1 MLRKAC
7 FAVGMLAL
15 VASVIG
21 GCGPS
26 TTATETPGAAQTEMP
41 AVETPVSTAP
51 PSEVKFATYIVWQD
65 FIDLDP
71 AYAYASEQV
80 ALNNCYENLTW
91 YNPPGS
97 EDLLRPGL
105 ATSWEK
111 NDDATEWTFHLRE
124 GVKFQ
129 DGEPFN
135 ADAVKASIEHYLA
148 AEGAGCSWIWDAVE
162 EVEVVDDYTVR
173 LRLSYPA
180 SMDVIASATFCGG
193 MMSPAVAQQPKEWFD
208 AGHCVGTGPYTIESF
223 EKGQRLVMTRF
234 DDYWGGWQENQFDK
248 VVFEVVTDQV
258 AAMQMMEGGEADFY
272 RDPPVERVAE
282 LQTSG
287 DLKIYTQPSFQHM
300 VLMLNTRKAP
310 LDNKLVRQA
319 LAYSFPYDQFLQK
332 TEGLYTQSRGAVP
345 AGMWGHGDELFQY
358 TFDLDKAKELLAE
371 AGYPDGGFEITVNY
385 MADWASEGWA
395 VELWSFPLAELG
407 ITLKPQAMAFE
418 ALWELAKSD
427 PLTAQDVAP
436 VIWWPTW
443 VTPYDPLRNMY
454 HCEDETA
461 WNLAY
466 YCNPDFDNMI
476 DQANELSTTDLEGAK
491 AMFVEA
497 QKILI
502 EDSPAIFVCDF
513 PDIWLVRS
521 DIQGV
526 VDNPAYPNV
535 LFFHD
540 LTTTR

>member
-1 MLRKAC
+1 MLRRVF
-7 FAVGMLAL
+7 FAVGVLVL
-15 VASVIG
+15 VASFIG
-21 GCGPS
+21 GCAPS
-26 TTATETPGAAQTEMP
+26 TTPTETAGPTGTETS
-41 AVETPVSTAP
+41 VGTVP
-51 PSEVKFATYIVWQD
+51 PSDVKFATYIIWQD

-97 EDLLRPGL
+97 EELLRPGL

-111 NDDATEWTFHLRE
+111 NEEATEWTFHLRE

-129 DGEPFN
+129 DGAPFN

-162 EVEVVDDYTVR
+162 EVEAVDDYTAR

-180 SMDVIASATFCGG
+180 PMDVIASATFCGG
-193 MMSPAVAQQPKEWFD
+193 MMSPAVADQPKEWFD
-208 AGHCVGTGPYTIESF
+208 AGHCVGTGPYTIKSV

-234 DDYWGGWQENQFDK
+234 DDYWGGWQENQFDMI
-248 VVFEVVTDQV
+248 VFEVVTDPV
-258 AAMQMMEGGEADFY
+258 AAMQLIEEGEADFH
-272 RDPPVERVAE
+272 RDPPLERVAE
-282 LQTSG
+282 LQAGG
-287 DLKIYTQPSFQHM
+287 DVKVYTQPSFQHM
-300 VLMLNTRKAP
+300 VLMLNTRKPP

-319 LAYSFPYDQFLQK
+319 LAYSFPYDQFIER

-345 AGMWGHGDELFQY
+345 EGMWGHGQDLFQY
-358 TFDLDKAKELLAE
+358 TFDLDKARELLAE

-385 MADWASEGWA
+385 MSDWASEGWA
-395 VELWSFPLAELG
+395 VELWTFPLAELG
-407 ITLKPQAMAFE
+407 ITLQPRAMTFE
-418 ALWELAKSD
+418 AMWELAKAD
-427 PLTAQDVAP
+427 PATAQDVFP

-454 HCEDETA
+454 HCEEETA

-466 YCNPDFDNMI
+466 YCNPEFDNMI
-476 DQANELSTTDLEGAK
+476 DQANELATTDLEGAE
-491 AMFVEA
+491 AMFIEA
-497 QKILI
+497 QKTLI
-502 EDSPAIFVCDF
+502 EDSPAIFLCDF
-513 PDIWLVRS
+513 PDIWAVRA
-521 DIQGV
+521 DIEGV

>member
-1 MLRKAC
+1 MLRKVC
-7 FAVGMLAL
+7 FVVGVLAL
-15 VASVIG
+15 VASFVG

-26 TTATETPGAAQTEMP
+26 TTPTEKPGVTATETPG
-41 AVETPVSTAP
+41 SIAP
-51 PSEVKFATYIVWQD
+51 PAEVKFATYIIWQD

-97 EDLLRPGL
+97 EELLRPGL

-111 NDDATEWTFHLRE
+111 NEDATEWTFHLRE

-129 DGEPFN
+129 DGAPFN

-173 LRLSYPA
+173 LRLGYAAP
-180 SMDVIASATFCGG
+180 MDVIASATFCGG
-193 MMSPAVAQQPKEWFD
+193 IMSPAVAEQPKEWFD
-208 AGHCVGTGPYTIESF
+208 AGHCVGTGPYTIESY

-248 VVFEVVTDQV
+248 VVYEVVTDPV
-258 AAMQMMEGGEADFY
+258 SAMQMMEVGDADFC

-282 LQTSG
+282 LQTSK
-287 DLKIYTQPSFQHM
+287 DLRIYTQPSFQHM
-300 VLMLNTRKAP
+300 VLMLNTRKPP

-345 AGMWGHGDELFQY
+345 EGMWGHGDDLFQY
-358 TFDLDKAKELLAE
+358 TFDLDKARELLAE

-395 VELWSFPLAELG
+395 VELWTFPLADLG

-427 PLTAQDVAP
+427 PVTAQDVAP

-466 YCNPDFDNMI
+466 YCNPEFDNMI
-476 DQANELSTTDLEGAK
+476 DQANELSTTDLEGAE
-491 AMFVEA
+491 AMFIEA

-513 PDIWLVRS
+513 PDIWLVRA